1 MKGTIPDLVA
11 ELRADVASPKAVAAL
26 AAGTTSGVG
35 LIASQVSFAT
45 LIFSGALAPY
55 ASQGV
60 GLVLF
65 GNFAACLV
73 VALAGGY
80 RGVIAG
86 LSPALVVGMSLIA
99 STTGA
104 RGDALFVSVSASLI
118 LSALLAGVLCLLIG
132 RLRLAYLVRFI
143 PYPVAAGFVAGIGG
157 SVCLAAMSLMVD
169 EVDWSTLPA
178 LLELDA
184 LWRWGPGFAFGI
196 GLYRA
201 MKRWRNPLILPI
213 GVALAVAAY
222 HLALAELDISAA
234 QAREA
239 GLLLT
244 GTADGNLWPALR
256 PADLARVEW
265 AALASQIPNMQA
277 LIVIAFIAVVMNIAG
292 LEVATKQEL
301 DWDREFRAGG
311 LASLAAG
318 LGGGTIATIVVP
330 ASLRSR
336 LLGADTSLTG
346 IVAALVIASPLF
358 LGDGFLELVPA
369 ALVGGMLVF
378 AGLGM
383 LDQGLAASY
392 RRLPR
397 TEFGIVMLIF
407 AATFAFGLLE
417 GVAAGMLATVVFFV
431 VRLSRVDPIGSRFTA
446 REQRSNKARPVPER
460 AILREEGASAQAY
473 RLRGYIFFGT
483 VRPLADRL
491 RESLR
496 GGTRPSCLML
506 DFAAVSG
513 LDFSA
518 VNVLCQLLE
527 TVDAAGTR
535 VVLSASPEHLTR
547 AFERNL
553 PASVFA
559 RVFVE
564 PNADR
569 ALERCEE
576 IVIAAW
582 KAREDLARQRRG
594 ALLEHAAA
602 DLERYL
608 DRQIRFEE
616 LTDELSEWLDP
627 REYGAGETLAGPD
640 TAQEGLQLLLTGR
653 VSAHDAAGSRLY
665 QCGPGDA
672 VRPVGVLEEKE
683 VAAMVA
689 DEPCRTLVVTPST
702 RRWLETH
709 RPELVLKLYTYLLA
723 GHFPAASSADTP
735 SADTPSADTPSADT
749 PSADTR

>member
-1 MKGTIPDLVA
+1 MKTSILDLVE
-11 ELRADVASPKAVAAL
+11 ELRADTASPKAIAAL
-26 AAGTTSGVG
+26 SAGATSGVG

-45 LIFSGALAPY
+45 LIFSGSLAPY

-73 VALAGGY
+73 VALGSGY

-86 LSPALVVGMSLIA
+86 LSPALVVGMSIIA
-99 STTGA
+99 STTDA

-118 LSALLAGVLCLLIG
+118 LSALLVGIGCLMIG

-143 PYPVAAGFVAGIGG
+143 PYPVSAGFVAGIGG
-157 SVCLAAMSLMVD
+157 AVCIAAMSLMAG
-169 EVDWSTLPA
+169 ELDWWDIPA
-178 LLELDA
+178 LLEPGA
-184 LWRWGPGFAFGI
+184 LWRWGLGVAFGI

-213 GVALAVAAY
+213 SAALAIAAC
-222 HLALAELDISAA
+222 HLALAALDISGA

-256 PADLARVEW
+256 PADLMRVEW
-265 AALASQIPNMQA
+265 AAMALQIPNMLA
-277 LIVIAFIAVVMNIAG
+277 LIVIAFITVVMNIAG
-292 LEVATKQEL
+292 LEVAAKQEL

-311 LASLAAG
+311 WASLVAG
-318 LGGGTIATIVVP
+318 LGGGTAATIVVP
-330 ASLRSR
+330 ASLRSK
-336 LLGADTSLTG
+336 LLGAGTRLTG
-346 IVAALVIASPLF
+346 IVAALVIAGALF
-358 LGDGFLELVPA
+358 LGDGLLELVPA

-378 AGLGM
+378 AGFGM
-383 LDQGLAASY
+383 LDQGLVGSY

-397 TEFGIVMLIF
+397 TEFGIVALIF
-407 AATFAFGLLE
+407 VATFAFGLLE

-431 VRLSRVDPIGSRFTA
+431 VRLSRVDPIVSRFTA
-446 REQRSNKARPVPER
+446 KEQRSNKARPVPDR
-460 AILREEGASAQAY
+460 AILLEEGARAQAY

-483 VRPLADRL
+483 VRPLADHL
-491 RESLR
+491 RASLR
-496 GGTRPSCLML
+496 GNTRPNCLML

-518 VNVLCQLLE
+518 VNVLCRLLE
-527 TVDAAGTR
+527 TVDAAGVR

-547 AFERNL
+547 AFMSNL

-576 IVIAAW
+576 IVIEAW
-582 KAREDLARQRRG
+582 KASEDLAKQRRA
-594 ALLEHAAA
+594 ALLEHTAS

-616 LTDELSEWLDP
+616 LTEELNDWLDP
-627 REYGAGETLAGPD
+627 REYAAGETLAGPE
-640 TAQEGLQLLLTGR
+640 TAQEGLQLLLAGR
-653 VSAHDAAGSRLY
+653 VSAYDAAGSRLY

-672 VRPVGVLEEKE
+672 VRPVGVLEEEK
-683 VAAMVA
+683 VASMVA
-689 DEPCRTLVVTPST
+689 DEPCRTLVMTPAT
-702 RRWLETH
+702 RRWLEKQ
-709 RPELVLKLYTYLLA
+709 RPELVLKLYGYLLA
-723 GHFPAASSADTP
+723 GHFKADSSADP
-735 SADTPSADTPSADT
+735 G
-749 PSADTR
+749 

>member
-1 MKGTIPDLVA
+1 MKPSSLDLLD

-26 AAGTTSGVG
+26 AAGATSGVG
-35 LIASQVSFAT
+35 LIATQVSFAT

-73 VALAGGY
+73 FALAGGY

-86 LSPALVVGMSLIA
+86 LSPALVVGMSLVA
-99 STTGA
+99 ATTDA
-104 RGDALFVSVSASLI
+104 RGEALFVSVSVALI
-118 LSALLAGVLCLLIG
+118 LSALVAGSACLLIG

-157 SVCLAAMSLMVD
+157 AVCLAAMSLMVG
-169 EVDWSTLPA
+169 ELDWSNAPA
-178 LLELDA
+178 LLEPAA
-184 LWRWGPGFAFGI
+184 LWRWGLGFAFGI
-196 GLYRA
+196 GLYRT

-213 GVALAVAAY
+213 GVTLAVAAY
-222 HLALAELDISAA
+222 HLALAELGISGA

-244 GTADGNLWPALR
+244 GTADGNLWPALL
-256 PADLARVEW
+256 PADLLRVEW
-265 AALASQIPNMQA
+265 AALAAQLFNMQV
-277 LIVIAFIAVVMNIAG
+277 LIVVAFIAIVMNIAG
-292 LEVATKQEL
+292 LEVAAKQEL

-330 ASLRSR
+330 ASLRSK
-336 LLGADTSLTG
+336 LLGADTRLTG

-378 AGLGM
+378 AGAGM
-383 LDQGLAASY
+383 LDQGLVASY

-397 TEFGIVMLIF
+397 TEFGIVALIF
-407 AATFAFGLLE
+407 VVILAFGLLE
-417 GVAAGMLATVVFFV
+417 GVAAGMLATVAFFIL
-431 VRLSRVDPIGSRFTA
+431 RLSRVDPIDSRFTA
-446 REQRSNKARPVPER
+446 REHRSNKARPVPER
-460 AILREEGASAQAY
+460 AILLEEGARAHAY

-483 VRPLADRL
+483 VRPLADHL
-491 RESLR
+491 RASLR
-496 GGTRPSCLML
+496 GDTRPNCLLL

-527 TVDAAGTR
+527 TVDAAGVR
-535 VVLSASPEHLTR
+535 VVLSAAPEHLTR

-553 PASVFA
+553 PVAVFA
-559 RVFVE
+559 RVLVE

-576 IVIAAW
+576 IVIARW
-582 KAREDLARQRRG
+582 KAGEDLARHRRT
-594 ALLEHAAA
+594 ALLEQASAA
-602 DLERYL
+602 LERYL

-616 LTDELSEWLDP
+616 LTEELNDWLDP
-627 REYGAGETLAGPD
+627 REYAAGDTLAGAE
-640 TAQEGLQLLLTGR
+640 TAQEGLQLLVAGR
-653 VSAHDAAGSRLY
+653 VSAYNAAGARLY
-665 QCGPGDA
+665 QCRPGDA
-672 VRPVGVLEEKE
+672 LRPVGALETEQ
-683 VAAMVA
+683 VTSMVA
-689 DEPCRTLVVTPST
+689 DEPCSTLVLTPST
-702 RRWLETH
+702 RSWLEQQ
-709 RPELVLKLYTYLLA
+709 RPELVLKLYGYLLA
-723 GHFPAASSADTP
+723 GHFKVEPE
-735 SADTPSADTPSADT
+735 
-749 PSADTR
+749 

>member
-1 MKGTIPDLVA
+1 MKPSILDLVR
-11 ELRADVASPKAVAAL
+11 ELRTDAASPKAVAAL
-26 AAGTTSGVG
+26 AAGATSGVG
-35 LIASQVSFAT
+35 LIATQVSFAT

-86 LSPALVVGMSLIA
+86 LSPALVVGMSVIA
-99 STTGA
+99 ATTDA
-104 RGDALFVSVSASLI
+104 RGEALFVSVSVALI
-118 LSALLAGVLCLLIG
+118 LSALVAGGACLLIG

-157 SVCLAAMSLMVD
+157 SVCLAAMSLMV
-169 EVDWSTLPA
+169 EELDWSNVPA
-178 LLELDA
+178 LLEPAA
-184 LWRWGPGFAFGI
+184 LWRWGLGFAFGI
-196 GLYRA
+196 VLYRA

-213 GVALAVAAY
+213 GVALAVVAY
-222 HLALAELDISAA
+222 HLALAQLGISGA

-239 GLLLT
+239 GLLLS
-244 GTADGNLWPALR
+244 GTADGNLWPALL
-256 PADLARVEW
+256 PADLLRVEW
-265 AALASQIPNMQA
+265 AALAAQLFNMQV
-277 LIVIAFIAVVMNIAG
+277 LIVVAFIAIVMNIAG
-292 LEVATKQEL
+292 LEVAAKQEL

-330 ASLRSR
+330 ASLRSK
-336 LLGADTSLTG
+336 LLGADTRLTG
-346 IVAALVIASPLF
+346 IVAALVIASPLL

-378 AGLGM
+378 AGAGM
-383 LDQGLAASY
+383 LDQGLVASY
-392 RRLPR
+392 RRLPPA
-397 TEFGIVMLIF
+397 ESGIVALIF
-407 AATFAFGLLE
+407 VATFAFGLLE
-417 GVAAGMLATVVFFV
+417 GVAAGMLATVAFFIL
-431 VRLSRVDPIGSRFTA
+431 RLSRVDPIDSRFTA

-460 AILREEGASAQAY
+460 AILLEEGARAQAY

-483 VRPLADRL
+483 VRPLADHL
-491 RESLR
+491 RASLR
-496 GGTRPSCLML
+496 GDTRPNCLLL

-527 TVDAAGTR
+527 SVDAAGVR
-535 VVLSASPEHLTR
+535 VVLSAAPEHLMR

-553 PASVFA
+553 PAAVFA
-559 RVFVE
+559 RVFAE

-576 IVIAAW
+576 IVIARW
-582 KAREDLARQRRG
+582 KAGEDVARHRRT
-594 ALLEHAAA
+594 ALLEQASD

-608 DRQIRFEE
+608 DRQIQFEE
-616 LTDELSEWLDP
+616 LTEELNDWLDP
-627 REYGAGETLAGPD
+627 REYAAGDTLAGAETP
-640 TAQEGLQLLLTGR
+640 QEGLQLLVAGR
-653 VSAHDAAGSRLY
+653 VSACDAAGLRLY

-672 VRPVGVLEEKE
+672 LRPVGVLEAEN
-683 VAAMVA
+683 VTSLVA
-689 DEPCRTLVVTPST
+689 DEPCRTLVLTPST
-702 RRWLETH
+702 RRWLEQQ
-709 RPELVLKLYTYLLA
+709 RPELVLKLYGYLLA
-723 GHFPAASSADTP
+723 GHFRTESG
-735 SADTPSADTPSADT
+735 
-749 PSADTR
+749 

>member
-1 MKGTIPDLVA
+1 MVDLVR
-11 ELRADVASPKAVAAL
+11 ELRADVASPKAIAAL
-26 AAGTTSGVG
+26 AAGMTSGVG
-35 LIASQVSFAT
+35 LIATQVSFAT
-45 LIFSGALAPY
+45 LIFSGALAPF

-73 VALAGGY
+73 FALAGGY

-99 STTGA
+99 ATTDASGE
-104 RGDALFVSVSASLI
+104 ALFVSVSAALI
-118 LSALLAGVLCLLIG
+118 LSALVAGGACLLIG

-157 SVCLAAMSLMVD
+157 SVCLAAMSLMV
-169 EVDWSTLPA
+169 EELDWRNVPA
-178 LLELDA
+178 LLEPAA
-184 LWRWGPGFAFGI
+184 LWRWGLGFAFGI
-196 GLYRA
+196 ALYRA

-213 GVALAVAAY
+213 GVVLAVAAY
-222 HLALAELDISAA
+222 HLALAQLGISGA

-244 GTADGNLWPALR
+244 GTADGNLWPALL
-256 PADLARVEW
+256 PADLLRVEW
-265 AALASQIPNMQA
+265 AALAAQLFNMQA
-277 LIVIAFIAVVMNIAG
+277 LIVVAFIAIVMNIAG
-292 LEVATKQEL
+292 LEVAAKQEL

-330 ASLRSR
+330 ASLRSK
-336 LLGADTSLTG
+336 LLGADTRLTG
-346 IVAALVIASPLF
+346 IVAALVIASPLL

-378 AGLGM
+378 AGAGM
-383 LDQGLAASY
+383 LDQGLVASY
-392 RRLPR
+392 RRLPP
-397 TEFGIVMLIF
+397 TEFGIVALIF
-407 AATFAFGLLE
+407 VATFAFGLLE
-417 GVAAGMLATVVFFV
+417 GVAAGMLATVAFFIL
-431 VRLSRVDPIGSRFTA
+431 RLSRVDPFDSRFTA
-446 REQRSNKARPVPER
+446 REHRSNKARPVPER
-460 AILREEGASAQAY
+460 AILLEEGARAQAY

-483 VRPLADRL
+483 VRPLADHL
-491 RESLR
+491 RASLR
-496 GGTRPSCLML
+496 GDTRPNCLLL

-527 TVDAAGTR
+527 SVDAAGVR
-535 VVLSASPEHLTR
+535 VVLSAAPEHLMR

-553 PASVFA
+553 PAAVFA
-559 RVFVE
+559 KVLVE

-576 IVIAAW
+576 IVIARW
-582 KAREDLARQRRG
+582 KASEDVARHRRT
-594 ALLEHAAA
+594 ALLEQASD

-616 LTDELSEWLDP
+616 LTEELKDWLDP
-627 REYGAGETLAGPD
+627 REYAAGETLAGPE
-640 TAQEGLQLLLTGR
+640 TAQEGLQLLAAGR

-665 QCGPGDA
+665 QCRPGDA
-672 VRPVGVLEEKE
+672 LRPVGVLETET
-683 VAAMVA
+683 VTSMVA
-689 DEPCRTLVVTPST
+689 DEPCRTLVLTPST
-702 RRWLETH
+702 RSWLEQQ
-709 RPELVLKLYTYLLA
+709 RPELVLKLYGYLLA
-723 GHFPAASSADTP
+723 GHFRTGSD
-735 SADTPSADTPSADT
+735 
-749 PSADTR
+749 